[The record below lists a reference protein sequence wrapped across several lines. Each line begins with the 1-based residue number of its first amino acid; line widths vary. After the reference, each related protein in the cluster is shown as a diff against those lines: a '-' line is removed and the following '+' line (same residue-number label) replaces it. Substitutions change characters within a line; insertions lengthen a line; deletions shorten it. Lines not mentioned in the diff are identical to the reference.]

1 MAATATGMGSHPAPR
16 PDGGGSSKNT
26 RNCPSYRLIVG
37 YGSPNR
43 RAAGRGSP
51 WAAVTEHND
60 VDDLAAAEPDPGGNA
75 AGILKVRPPSEIS
88 ESPLTCPISSSSVSI

>member
-1 MAATATGMGSHPAPR
+1 MAAPATGMGSIPR
-16 PDGGGSSKNT
+16 RVQTERGSSKNT

-75 AGILKVRPPSEIS
+75 AGILKVRPPSEMT
-88 ESPLTCPISSSSVSI
+88 ESPLTCPISSPSVSI